1 MVSIIVPIYKVEK
14 YLRKC
19 VDSILN
25 STYQDFELI
34 LVDDGSPDGC
44 GAICDEYASRE
55 QRIKVVHKTNGG
67 LPDARNAGIKV
78 ATGDYLWFVDSD
90 DFVHPSML
98 ETLYNAVI
106 SGNYDFSMVGIK
118 HILEGENFE
127 MPPRVDVSH
136 HQVISRSEF
145 MRGLYNE
152 NAATYDVA
160 WNKLYKRSLVKD
172 MLFSLLKGAEDVEW
186 NHRVCIRM
194 NQAIKIDADLYYYLQ
209 RSTSLMHQGFSR
221 NHIDR
226 IRSYQCCLSQIPDSE
241 HEFKSLCL
249 NQLYKVM
256 IFTRHN
262 AGKTEYAAE
271 ANALCADVYK
281 HTAHDLMHSGLRWNQ
296 KLKNLIFY
304 HYPGLYSAFMKA
316 CDIVS

>member
-55 QRIKVVHKTNGG
+55 QRIKVVHKANGG

-98 ETLYNAVI
+98 EALYNAVI
-106 SGNYDFSMVGIK
+106 SGNYDFSMARMK
-118 HILEGENFE
+118 YILEDEYFE
-127 MPPRVDVSH
+127 MPSRIDVSH
-136 HQVISRSEF
+136 HQVISRLEF

-152 NAATYDVA
+152 NDAQNSVA

-186 NHRVCIRM
+186 NHRVCLRM

-262 AGKTEYAAE
+262 ARNTEYAAE

-281 HTAHDLMHSGLRWNQ
+281 RTAHDLMHSGLSWTL
-296 KLKNLIFY
+296 KLKNLTFY
-304 HYPGLYSAFMKA
+304 HFPGLYSVFMKA
-316 CDIVS
+316 CDKVS